1 MARTLEY
8 ALAAATRLESFCR
21 FLSFAGPRSG
31 AASGGW
37 TRGRRSR
44 ADAMRIFPSCLPSQP
59 ARWAWFRSAATCG
72 SRKPSVPAVSMSALV
87 DLALLVAAVFIVRHS
102 FPVPGQLGTA
112 PLSVCLG
119 GAYGAL

>member
-37 TRGRRSR
+37 TRGRRPR
-44 ADAMRIFPSCLPSQP
+44 ADAMRIFPFVL
-59 ARWAWFRSAATCG
+59 AFAAGVLVTLQIG
-72 SRKPSVPAVSMSALV
+72 SNVRLKEAVGGALPAVIMSSLLG
-87 DLALLVAAVFIVRHS
+87 LALLIAVMFTARQS
-102 FPVPGQLGTA
+102 LPVIEQDRA
-112 PLSVCLG
+112 VCG
-119 GAYGAL
+119 RDPP